1 MNTLILGNIIGLI
14 AASFSIFLGITKNR
28 KKLIFIQSIQ
38 FLTYTI
44 SNIILGGISGGIANL
59 ISAIRNILCYKNRLT
74 KFAILI
80 IILTSTILTLMFNNL
95 GFVGLL
101 PLFNTI
107 IYTIF
112 INEKN
117 PLKFKLLF
125 LIIAMLW
132 FIYDFALKAYTA
144 AIFDLI
150 TIITSSVTL
159 YQIYNNI
166 PKQNK
171 QQN

>member
-1 MNTLILGNIIGLI
+1 MNTLILGNIVALI

-59 ISAIRNILCYKNRLT
+59 ISAIRNILCYKNKLT
-74 KFAILI
+74 KVAILLI
-80 IILTSTILTLMFNNL
+80 TSLSTILTLIFNNL
-95 GFVGLL
+95 GFIGLL

-107 IYTIF
+107 IYTLF

-117 PLKFKLLF
+117 PFKFKLLF
-125 LIIAMLW
+125 LISAILW
-132 FIYDFALKAYTA
+132 FIYDFVINAYTA
-144 AIFDLI
+144 AIFDFS
-150 TIITSSVTL
+150 TIIVSTITA
-159 YQIYNNI
+159 YQMHKNSK
-166 PKQNK
+166 KQK
-171 QQN
+171 EQQY